1 MFTSRPGEHA
11 PAWATQG
18 DTLED
23 LASKIGVD
31 GAGLVATVDRFNADV
46 RKGPTTSSAAAV
58 ARWAQA

>member
-31 GAGLVATVDRFNADV
+31 GAGGTLGPGMTFGFIAGRHAATR
-46 RKGPTTSSAAAV
+46 AAN
-58 ARWAQA
+58 